1 MSKYFDN
8 HKFPDEIKIM
18 SSEELELLT
27 FEVRDFLIEKV
38 SKTGGHLASNLG
50 AVELTI
56 ALLKVFNPP
65 EDKIIWDVGHQS
77 YVYKLLTGR
86 HRMFDTLRQLDG
98 MSGFP
103 KQCESEYDIFDTGHA
118 SNSISV
124 GQGIAKGRDLAGD
137 DYQVVS
143 VIGDGAM
150 TGGMAFEALNNM
162 VSTDSKQ
169 IVILNDNGMSIA
181 PNNSGLSAYLGRL
194 RGTRKYAN
202 IKKSVKRQLGRVPVI
217 GSGMVSGIH
226 NTKETIKFAVIENGM
241 VFEELGMKYF
251 GPVDGHNIEELTE
264 VLSLAK
270 EAERPVIIHINTKKG
285 RGYSKAEETPDVF
298 HGIGPFDPDT
308 GAVLKKSDSPSY
320 SRVFGLKLTEMAA
333 KDRRITAISAAMVDG
348 TGLGTFAERYPDR
361 TFDVGIAEE
370 HAVDFAAGLA
380 RAGMRPFVCIYS
392 TFLQR
397 AYDQII
403 EDVCLQKLP
412 VVFCIDRAGV
422 VGADGETHQ
431 GVFDLSYLSSMP
443 EMTIMAPKDGLELE
457 KMMEEALA
465 METPCAIRYPR
476 GEAPSMNDEPVE
488 YGRSERLR
496 SGDSCAIWAA
506 GTMVGEALKAAELLS
521 AQGIEAAVYNARYV
535 KPLDEELIKKSAAE
549 TGFIVTAEDNVRSG
563 GFGQRVAS
571 LLVNEDV
578 KVLSFSW
585 PDAFIEHGTTSQL
598 FERYNLDGTSIAER
612 IAEEFEKKA

>member
-1 MSKYFDN
+1 MSKYFDI

-50 AVELTI
+50 AVELTL

-217 GSGMVSGIH
+217 GS
-226 NTKETIKFAVIENGM
+226 
-241 VFEELGMKYF
+241 
-251 GPVDGHNIEELTE
+251 
-264 VLSLAK
+264 
-270 EAERPVIIHINTKKG
+270 
-285 RGYSKAEETPDVF
+285 
-298 HGIGPFDPDT
+298 
-308 GAVLKKSDSPSY
+308 
-320 SRVFGLKLTEMAA
+320 
-333 KDRRITAISAAMVDG
+333 
-348 TGLGTFAERYPDR
+348 
-361 TFDVGIAEE
+361 
-370 HAVDFAAGLA
+370 
-380 RAGMRPFVCIYS
+380 
-392 TFLQR
+392 
-397 AYDQII
+397 
-403 EDVCLQKLP
+403 
-412 VVFCIDRAGV
+412 
-422 VGADGETHQ
+422 
-431 GVFDLSYLSSMP
+431 
-443 EMTIMAPKDGLELE
+443 
-457 KMMEEALA
+457 
-465 METPCAIRYPR
+465 
-476 GEAPSMNDEPVE
+476 
-488 YGRSERLR
+488 
-496 SGDSCAIWAA
+496 
-506 GTMVGEALKAAELLS
+506 
-521 AQGIEAAVYNARYV
+521 
-535 KPLDEELIKKSAAE
+535 
-549 TGFIVTAEDNVRSG
+549 
-563 GFGQRVAS
+563 
-571 LLVNEDV
+571 
-578 KVLSFSW
+578 
-585 PDAFIEHGTTSQL
+585 
-598 FERYNLDGTSIAER
+598 
-612 IAEEFEKKA
+612 